1 MKFLALILLAVFALC
16 FYFFAD
22 NASRAGQFDKK
33 AFPMLLFTTALFWI
47 LFLLDVLWLAVFLGS
62 KKP

>member
-1 MKFLALILLAVFALC
+1 MKFLALIFLAIFGLC

-33 AFPMLLFTTALFWI
+33 VFPMLLFTTALFWI
-47 LFLLDVLWLAVFLGS
+47 LFLLNVLWLATLVGTHKL
-62 KKP
+62 